1 MAQWERETPW
11 RQGQL
16 LTTDAID
23 AFRLGGAVTSQDVA
37 ALVISHD
44 CDIAQG
50 TDAEPVVELIVGR
63 YIETAKGSFTNC
75 KNLRRLHLDCTG
87 GSTPRTIE
95 LQVGDRTKVPK
106 SAITGPSLGE
116 YSPRRDITLTYRQ
129 RRILQR
135 WLAARYE
142 RASFPDEFDRRLK
155 DETGVAERISAA
167 LNDSGNDIVAIFF
180 DVDSGEEIARVGK
193 EEPYEL
199 AITLVYST
207 AADPSKAEQS
217 AKDAATRIKDVFTR
231 RCRSKNEKNDG
242 DWHWIELTDIAV
254 ISDEALTYAQSQYLV
269 RWYADHISLRADPI
283 QPMLE
288 N

>member
-16 LTTDAID
+16 LTADAIE
-23 AFRLGGAVTSQDVA
+23 AFGLRGDVAPQNVA

-50 TDAEPVVELIVGR
+50 TEAEPVVELIVGR
-63 YIETAKGSFTNC
+63 YIEAAQGSFTNC

-95 LQVGDRTKVPK
+95 LQVGDRITVPK
-106 SAITGPSLGE
+106 SAITGPSLGD
-116 YSPRRDITLTYRQ
+116 YSPRRDITLTYRE

-155 DETGVAERISAA
+155 DETGVAERIAA
-167 LNDSGNDIVAIFF
+167 SLKDTGNDILAIFF

-193 EEPYEL
+193 EDPYEL

-207 AADPSKAEQS
+207 TVDARKAEQS
-217 AKDAATRIKDVFTR
+217 AKTAAARIKDIFTR
-231 RCRSKNEKNDG
+231 RCLSKDEKNHG
-242 DWHWIELTDIAV
+242 DWHWIELTDIAE

-269 RWYADHISLRADPI
+269 RWYADHISLRADPN
-283 QPMLE
+283 QPMLK

>member
-11 RQGQL
+11 RQGLL
-16 LTTDAID
+16 LTADAID
-23 AFRLGGAVTSQDVA
+23 AFGLGGAVAPQDVA

-44 CDIAQG
+44 CDVAQG
-50 TDAEPVVELIVGR
+50 TDAEPMVELIVGR
-63 YIETAKGSFTNC
+63 YIEAAVGSFTNC

-87 GSTPRTIE
+87 GSTPRTVE
-95 LQVGDRTKVPK
+95 LQVGDRTTVPK
-106 SAITGPSLGE
+106 SATAGPSLGD
-116 YSPRRDITLTYRQ
+116 YSPRRDVTLTYRE

-167 LNDSGNDIVAIFF
+167 LKDSGSDILAIFF

-193 EEPYEL
+193 EEAYEL

-207 AADPSKAEQS
+207 TVDPRKAEQS
-217 AKDAATRIKDVFTR
+217 AKDAAARIKDIFIR
-231 RCRSKNEKNDG
+231 RCRSKDDG
-242 DWHWIELTDIAV
+242 DWHWIELTDVAV

-288 N
+288 